1 MCLQGVIAAGAAGGS
16 SAAGLQLFGSAVS
29 AMGSI
34 QAGQAEK
41 RRQAA
46 IAQQYEQNA
55 KMEKLKALQEHNKRV
70 QSLNAFQSAANVA
83 RAFNNRAASD
93 RSFQAIQKA
102 SVKESDED
110 MRRARLQS
118 LSAQQRMRFA
128 AADARFSGS
137 MAAQQGIVS
146 AFGTIGTGI
155 YRYSQITPPSSDS
168 DIG

>member
-1 MCLQGVIAAGAAGGS
+1 MCIQAIAAAGAAGGS
-16 SAAGLQLFGSAVS
+16 TAGLQLFGSAVS

-41 RRQAA
+41 KRQAA

-55 KMEKLKALQEHNKRV
+55 KMEKLRALQEHNKRV
-70 QSLNAFQSAANVA
+70 QNLNAFQSAANVA

-102 SVKESDED
+102 SLKETRED
-110 MRRARLQS
+110 IRRARLQS
-118 LSAQQRMRFA
+118 LSAQERMKFA

-137 MAAQQGIVS
+137 MAAQQGMMS
-146 AFGTIGTGI
+146 AFSTIGAGI
-155 YRYSQITPPSSDS
+155 YRYSQITPPSDT
-168 DIG
+168 G

>member
-1 MCLQGVIAAGAAGGS
+1 MCIPAIAAAGAAGGS

-34 QAGQAEK
+34 QAGQAER

-55 KMEKLKALQEHNKRV
+55 KMEELSALQDHNKRI
-70 QSLNAFQSAANVA
+70 QNLNAFQSAANVA

-93 RSFQAIQKA
+93 RSFQAIQRA
-102 SVKESDED
+102 SIKETDED

-118 LSAQQRMRFA
+118 LSKQERMRFA

-137 MAAQQGIVS
+137 MAAQQGMIS
-146 AFGTIGTGI
+146 AFGTMTSGI
-155 YRYSQITPPSSDS
+155 YKYSQITAPSEEV
-168 DIG
+168 